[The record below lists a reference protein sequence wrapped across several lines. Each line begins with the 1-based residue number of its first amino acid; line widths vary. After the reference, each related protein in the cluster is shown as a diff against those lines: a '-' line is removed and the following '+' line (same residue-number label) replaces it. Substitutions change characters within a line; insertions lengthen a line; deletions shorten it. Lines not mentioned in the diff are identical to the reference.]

1 MPDVG
6 GDVLKHSLPLAS
18 ILSNQDLEDFLE
30 EMDDAACEWLGLD
43 EEMQEASNIW
53 VTFETPD

>member
-1 MPDVG
+1 M
-6 GDVLKHSLPLAS
+6 KHSLPLAS

>member
-1 MPDVG
+1 MAL
-6 GDVLKHSLPLAS
+6 LKHSLPLAS

-30 EMDDAACEWLGLD
+30 EMDDAAGEWLGLDD